1 MRALRNWLAFLI
13 AFGLTVWVGFA
24 TAATAAVRSGVAVVA
39 LLMFVGIGDAHAT
52 ALCPAGK
59 VFKVTNVYASLGNGW
74 LQPESPQVGQEFTTL
89 EQVWSPAATS
99 SPPDEGCRN
108 NGSADYP
115 VSGVSIVGG
124 SVGNATRVRADYA
137 GSYPWELLGPPSCAS
152 GSGTTA
158 EAYRFNAEGTCGDP
172 APKECPQAGTRVP
185 RVVGGLCIGA
195 ACEGNMMEEMCTS
208 TLDDPTKGCIA
219 KPVDIAIRKGQ
230 LSVGHYEFTGGTC
243 NPYGE
248 EYPTD
253 HPVSDDPSTGAKCT
267 VDPNNGTSLC
277 VEENSNCGT
286 FNGERVCASEAPSTG
301 QCKKLVS
308 GGYLC
313 VQGASTPP
321 APDNGE
327 EGQPAQPD
335 GQLKKPGTG
344 NSSGNT
350 YNYYNSSTVNNSTGE
365 GPGGTTGGTTG
376 GGDGEDDEGGFG
388 SPGEGWPEL
397 DEVPTFSETNETFLE
412 GLQGTSLGQAMLA
425 AAEGVPDGTISCVPP
440 SFEYQNEV
448 YTFDAMC
455 ELWTGHASFLRS
467 FFILGWALVAV
478 VVFMRA

>member
-1 MRALRNWLAFLI
+1 MKSLFVVLLLFLLGLAQPAIAMTCPTGQYERYYLTYAGSDSSWGAQLSSSNIACLEAQRNVRRSTVLEVKDSAESCVTTGGTTQYSNSGYVAKWNTMGLSAAEPANPGQAVFLQ
-13 AFGLTVWVGFA
+13 
-24 TAATAAVRSGVAVVA
+24 
-39 LLMFVGIGDAHAT
+39 
-52 ALCPAGK
+52 K
-59 VFKVTNVYASLGNGW
+59 
-74 LQPESPQVGQEFTTL
+74 
-89 EQVWSPAATS
+89 
-99 SPPDEGCRN
+99 
-108 NGSADYP
+108 
-115 VSGVSIVGG
+115 
-124 SVGNATRVRADYA
+124 NATRYRTSDGTEAGISNSYGLFEAAVFGECGAD
-137 GSYPWELLGPPSCAS
+137 PSP
-152 GSGTTA
+152 T
-158 EAYRFNAEGTCGDP
+158 E
-172 APKECPQAGTRVP
+172 ECPQAGTRVP

-425 AAEGVPDGTISCVPP
+425 AAEGVPEGTISCVPP

-455 ELWTGHASFLRS
+455 ELWTGHASLLRS